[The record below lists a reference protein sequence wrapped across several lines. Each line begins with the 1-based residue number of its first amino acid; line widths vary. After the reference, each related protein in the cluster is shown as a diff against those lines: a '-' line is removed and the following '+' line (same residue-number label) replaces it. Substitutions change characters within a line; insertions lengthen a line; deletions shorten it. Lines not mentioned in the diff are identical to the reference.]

1 MSSFAVLG
9 LLAALLALAFVL
21 YPILR
26 PGPHPHGDSEA
37 EELAERRRTIYQQ
50 ILEVE
55 FDQQLGKIDDADAH
69 GLTDELLRQASA
81 LIAQESMTNRD
92 ADAEIEREIQAIRR
106 ALMNFK
112 DAEPGLPS
120 PSGSRQA

>member
-1 MSSFAVLG
+1 MSVFALLG

-26 PGPHPHGDSEA
+26 PGPSARGESEA
-37 EELAERRRTIYQQ
+37 TDLAERRRAIYQQ
-50 ILEVE
+50 ILDVE
-55 FDQQLGKIDDADAH
+55 FDQQLGKMDDADAR

-81 LIAQESMTNRD
+81 LIAQESATSRD
-92 ADAEIEREIQAIRR
+92 VDAEIEREIQDIRR
-106 ALMNFK
+106 ALMGFR
-112 DAEPGLPS
+112 DTESGVPS

>member
-1 MSSFAVLG
+1 MSLFAVFG

-21 YPILR
+21 YPLLR
-26 PGPHPHGDSEA
+26 PGPYAHGDSEA

-50 ILEVE
+50 ILDVE
-55 FDQQLGKIDDADAH
+55 FDQQLGKIDDADAY

-81 LIAQESMTNRD
+81 LIAQESTTKRD
-92 ADAEIEREIQAIRR
+92 ADAEIEREIQAMRR
-106 ALMNFK
+106 ALMSFK
-112 DAEPGLPS
+112 DDEPGLPS